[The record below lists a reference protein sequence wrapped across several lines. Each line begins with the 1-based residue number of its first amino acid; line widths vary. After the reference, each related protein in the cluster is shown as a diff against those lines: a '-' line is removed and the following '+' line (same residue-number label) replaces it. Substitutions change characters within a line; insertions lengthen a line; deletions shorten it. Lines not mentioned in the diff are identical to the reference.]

1 MIAENTKNMLKKEY
15 LTLSNKIEMET
26 KLLKAIQD
34 SLSKNLADKN
44 NTLMARVEE
53 NLLMKEKLY
62 QMKNEI
68 QETQL
73 RYLSLKKI

>member
-1 MIAENTKNMLKKEY
+1 MLKKEY